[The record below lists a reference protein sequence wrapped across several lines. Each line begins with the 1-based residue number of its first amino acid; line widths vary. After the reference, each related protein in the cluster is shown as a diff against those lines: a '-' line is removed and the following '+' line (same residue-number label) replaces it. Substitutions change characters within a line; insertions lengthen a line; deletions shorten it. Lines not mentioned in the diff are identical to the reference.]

1 MSANSR
7 SSAAPMVSDQK
18 GKPVAPVTQAGL
30 TVWSQLKEAA
40 VPVAMYHIVLIFS
53 LLAFS
58 ACVMVTDGFDLGGI
72 VVLVFLGF
80 TTMLGTVLG
89 QLMAFLRIRTWVA
102 LLFGMICWGL
112 AFGLGIASSV
122 VLGVLG
128 VYVFLFLFM
137 LPVAM
142 TGGLWSLETH
152 RATWSIWLPMVYTSA
167 TAIIWAEKTG
177 MDENWFAGNKWAV
190 WDVVSL
196 GVFGTTVILTL
207 VYLVTRETHRLALW
221 KRGPTAPLQP
231 TLQESGATRPRIT
244 PFGFATIGVLTVVV
258 ALTTALI
265 SPYLWR
271 SGPQDGNGEGGG
283 EPTEQRSEQQGEG
296 QGEPSEPSEDGPTM
310 KAIKEMAEK
319 MVEAAK
325 ESGGSICSLL
335 ALAILAVLG
344 ILVAGPPLRRLFV
357 VRHLQDPFWTVANT
371 TRIEMGWQLVE
382 IAMAD
387 AGVPVRH
394 GEDAAGLARRAKPT
408 LQALSPV
415 QVHGLED
422 AAEVIDRVRFGLGVG
437 PKDVAT
443 MERFARWTYD
453 TVWERLSDVEQV
465 KCMYRTV

>member
-7 SSAAPMVSDQK
+7 STAAPMVTDGPAK
-18 GKPVAPVTQAGL
+18 RVTPVTRAGL
-30 TVWSQLKEAA
+30 SVWSQLKEAA
-40 VPVAMYHIVLIFS
+40 VPVVMYHVVLIFS
-53 LLAFS
+53 LVAFS
-58 ACVMVTDGFDLGGI
+58 ACVLVTDGFSMEGI
-72 VVLVFLGF
+72 IVLVFLGF
-80 TTMLGTVLG
+80 TTMLGTVVG
-89 QLMAFLRIRTWVA
+89 QLMAFLRVRTWVA
-102 LLFGMICWGL
+102 LLFGMVCWGL
-112 AFGLGIASSV
+112 AFGLGLATSV
-122 VLGVLG
+122 VLGVLA

-167 TAIIWAEKTG
+167 TAITWAEKTG

-190 WDVVSL
+190 WDVASL

-231 TLQESGATRPRIT
+231 TLQEAGATRPRIT
-244 PFGFATIGVLTVVV
+244 PFGFAAIGGLTLVV
-258 ALTTALI
+258 ALTTAII

-271 SGPQDGNGEGGG
+271 TGPQDGNGDG
-283 EPTEQRSEQQGEG
+283 QQQQDPPPDEG
-296 QGEPSEPSEDGPTM
+296 QGEDAEPSEDGPMM
-310 KAIKEMAEK
+310 KAIKEMGEK
-319 MVEAAK
+319 MVQAAK
-325 ESGGSICSLL
+325 EAGGSVCSLL

-344 ILVAGPPLRRLFV
+344 MLVAGPPLRRLFV
-357 VRHLQDPFWTVANT
+357 VRHLQDPFWTVPAT

-394 GEDAAGLARRAKPT
+394 GEDAAGLARRARPT
-408 LQALSPV
+408 LQELSPV

-453 TVWERLSDVEQV
+453 TVWERLSDAQQV
-465 KCMYRTV
+465 RCMYRTV